1 MLNHKKAAFTM
12 LELVM
17 VIVVLGILAA
27 LAMPRME
34 RDLRQEAADN
44 VLSAIRYTQHLALM
58 DNKTDSTTTNWQ
70 SAYWHL
76 RFEKYNGAKPKWFY
90 AVSSSNDGDN
100 NIDNDEVAVDPA
112 NGLRMNNTNSANGSE
127 PTDSPSVFIGENYGV
142 NSVVLT
148 GGCAATGDQHI
159 AFDHLGRP
167 HVGVY
172 SATNDFGSY
181 MSTNCT
187 LTLGFEDTSINNV
200 SITIVSETGHA
211 FIVGQPNS

>member
-1 MLNHKKAAFTM
+1 M

-17 VIVVLGILAA
+17 VIVVLGILAS

-34 RDLRQEAADN
+34 RDLRQEVADN

-58 DNKTDSTTTNWQ
+58 DNKTDPNNGTWQ

-76 RFEKYNGAKPKWFY
+76 RFGSYDGKIAYYTISTNI
-90 AVSSSNDGDN
+90 DGDN
-100 NIDNDEVAVDPA
+100 NVDKLETAIDPTNGKYMYHRAGDDSLDE
-112 NGLRMNNTNSANGSE
+112 
-127 PTDSPSVFIGENYGV
+127 TDESPSIFIYKQFGV
-142 NSVVLT
+142 DSVLFG
-148 GGCAATGDQHI
+148 GGCAGGQLI

-181 MSTNCT
+181 MANDCT
-187 LTLGFEDTSINNV
+187 FTLSFEDSSIADV
-200 SITIVSETGHA
+200 SITIASETGHA